1 MRCTAVACNF
11 CGLGLFEAVGVW
23 SGGRLVCLTF
33 SKSKQGNL
41 LCIQQNWL
49 AHDLPALGV
58 FIRVTNM
65 PMPRTVSAPRAA
77 PLQLEAGSSSAPAS
91 VRPLLFSTISGGP
104 ATLRSQLRAWSPACS
119 ARPKNATQGTSASL
133 KFYCSMTAS
142 SIMLQQAAPHNRG
155 ARALHVQAAC
165 RPAGLRHRTA
175 RLMTAISSLCRTS
188 FIVGK
193 AMAAQP
199 RQSTTQHTE
208 HGAAC

>member
-1 MRCTAVACNF
+1 M
-11 CGLGLFEAVGVW
+11 W

-58 FIRVTNM
+58 FISCHEHAHA
-65 PMPRTVSAPRAA
+65 PDCECSKSRT
-77 PLQLEAGSSSAPAS
+77 APAGG
-91 VRPLLFSTISGGP
+91 RQQQRARLREAAAFSTISGGP